1 MELIKIATGEL
12 TTESQFRAQYPYV
25 SFPKQLTAEILSDYG
40 YDVVL
45 NGAQAD
51 VTAPYG
57 VSVRQGV
64 EEINGQWFTKFVA
77 GPVFT
82 DTTDEDGNVT
92 ATAAEQEAAYRQ
104 GVDDRA
110 AEGIRA
116 TRNKRL
122 ADCDWRVTYEV
133 EKAAVDGLGIQL
145 PTVWS
150 DYRQALRDITTQP
163 GFPHNVT
170 WPEEPST

>member
-12 TTESQFRAQYPYV
+12 TTESQFRAQYPNV

-64 EEINGQWFTKFVA
+64 EEVNGQWFTKFVA

-82 DTTDEDGNVT
+82 DTTDEEGVTVT
-92 ATAAEQEAAYRQ
+92 ADEQMAAYRQ
-104 GVDDRA
+104 RIDDEQAERVRA
-110 AEGIRA
+110 E
-116 TRNKRL
+116 RNKKL
-122 ADCDWRVTYEV
+122 ADSDWTQLADSTADT
-133 EKAAVDGLGIQL
+133 AAWG
-145 PTVWS
+145 T
-150 DYRQALRDITTQP
+150 YRQALRDVPSQD

-170 WPEEPST
+170 WPTEPST

>member
-1 MELIKIATGEL
+1 MELIKTATGEL
-12 TTESQFRAQYPYV
+12 TTESQFRAQYPNV

-64 EEINGQWFTKFVA
+64 EEVNGQWFTKFVA

-92 ATAAEQEAAYRQ
+92 ATAAENEAAYRQ
-104 GVDDRA
+104 GVDDKQAEVVRA
-110 AEGIRA
+110 ERD
-116 TRNKRL
+116 KKL
-122 ADCDWRVTYEV
+122 ADSDWTQLADNTADTNAW
-133 EKAAVDGLGIQL
+133 AA
-145 PTVWS
+145 
-150 DYRQALRDITTQP
+150 YRQALRDLPTTD

-170 WPEEPST
+170 WPTEPST